1 MSVTMFSTVSGSQ
14 AAKAMYVF
22 TSSPGFKATMAG
34 LRRSYGRFNY
44 NVMRDSAGRVIPTI
58 EITTETEEQGTKIT
72 NYLTTKVGS
81 IQMDLRNVK
90 TFRVTASRTAI
101 NRTVPILASI
111 ARSYDDIYT
120 LWWNN
125 KTQEFEISCK
135 SSKADGFIATIRSK
149 VRANEPKKTVA
160 TAVKTGSRWAA
171 FEESDDES
179 GDEEHDE
186 IVPRNVG
193 GTNKLP
199 ETMWSKSS
207 LRRLRKKRQVES
219 AEAEEEA
226 MVAKTAGELFVDD
239 GEREGEWADW

>member
-1 MSVTMFSTVSGSQ
+1 MFSTLSGSQ

-22 TSSPGFKATMAG
+22 TSSAGFKATMAG

-58 EITTETEEQGTKIT
+58 EITTDTEEQGTKIT

-111 ARSYDDIYT
+111 ARSYDDIYS

-135 SSKADGFIATIRSK
+135 SSKTDGFIATIRSK
-149 VRANEPKKTVA
+149 VLANEPKKTVA
-160 TAVKTGSRWAA
+160 TAVKTGSSWAA
-171 FEESDDES
+171 FEESDGES
-179 GDEEHDE
+179 GDEEDE
-186 IVPRNVG
+186 DIAPNYVDRA
-193 GTNKLP
+193 NKLP
-199 ETMWSKSS
+199 ESQWSKSS
-207 LRRLRKKRQVES
+207 LRRLRKKRQAES
-219 AEAEEEA
+219 VKAGEESP
-226 MVAKTAGELFVDD
+226 VAKTTIGLFAGDE
-239 GEREGEWADW
+239 GREGEWADW